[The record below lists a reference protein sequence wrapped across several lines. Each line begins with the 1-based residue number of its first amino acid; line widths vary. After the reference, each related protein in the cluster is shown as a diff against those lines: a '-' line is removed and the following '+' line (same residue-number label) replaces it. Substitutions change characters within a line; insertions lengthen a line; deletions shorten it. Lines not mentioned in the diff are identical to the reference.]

1 LFLHGNDAP
10 RLVHAFSTIK
20 NVFIII
26 VVIII
31 IIIKANDPTKENS
44 ARECYQYPCRPL
56 SWWWLDDHTHT
67 GEKTQTRVI
76 CVQHAGLDLYGLV
89 CFLFRNILF

>member
-20 NVFIII
+20 SVFII
-26 VVIII
+26 VVI

-56 SWWWLDDHTHT
+56 PLWWLDDHTHT
-67 GEKTQTRVI
+67 GEKTQARVI
-76 CVQHAGLDLYGLV
+76 CVQHAGLHADAGLK
-89 CFLFRNILF
+89 LFFKIIFI